1 MVNTVKVDPVRY
13 KNELEV
19 SNSLLSDLPYPFPE
33 LHKMIFLNLILL
45 TAQLPLWLSSFCP
58 PQIVGGKKADSG
70 HSSGWKIVILTSL
83 GLFGTFPR

>member
-1 MVNTVKVDPVRY
+1 MVNTIKADPVGS

-19 SNSLLSDLPYPFPE
+19 GNSLLGDLPYPFPE
-33 LHKMIFLNLILL
+33 LHKMTFFHLILL
-45 TAQLPLWLSSFCP
+45 TAQLPLWLSSICP

-83 GLFGTFPR
+83 GVFGTFPR